1 MNAIIVA
8 AGTGKR
14 LREFTIDRP
23 KCMVDIN
30 GKSLFERQTGTLF
43 KNGIST
49 INVVVG
55 YKKECFKSNK
65 YHYYENKD
73 FHNNNILHSLFY
85 AEEAMASGFL
95 FSYSDIIYEGN
106 IVKQMLSS
114 AADIA
119 VAADTSWISHYEGRI
134 EHPIEEAELLFSEDG
149 KTVSL
154 IRKNADHEKA
164 FGEFIGMAFFSERGA
179 KVLINVFGELKEY
192 YTKNPAKSFHSAK
205 TFKQAYMTDMFQEL
219 SNRGYLI
226 EIIGVKGRW
235 AEIDTSWDLEVVK
248 KCWK

>member
-8 AGTGKR
+8 AGMSKR
-14 LREFTIDRP
+14 LREFTTDRP

-30 GKSLFERQTGTLF
+30 GKSLFKWQTETLF
-43 KNGIST
+43 KNGISK

-55 YKKECFKSNK
+55 YKKEWFKNNK

-73 FHNNNILHSLFY
+73 FQNNNILHSLFY
-85 AEEAMASGFL
+85 AEEAMGSGFL

-114 AADIA
+114 GADIA
-119 VAADTSWISHYEGRI
+119 VAADANWISHYEGRT
-134 EHPIEEAELLFSEDG
+134 EHPIEEAELLFSEDC

-154 IRKNADHEKA
+154 MKKNADHEKA

-192 YTKNPAKSFHSAK
+192 YKKNSAKSFHTAK
-205 TFKQAYMTDMFQEL
+205 TFKQAYMTDMIQEL
-219 SNRGYLI
+219 ADRGYII
-226 EIIGVKGRW
+226 EIVGVKGRW

-248 KCWK
+248 KNWK

>member
-8 AGTGKR
+8 AGMSKR
-14 LREFTIDRP
+14 LREFTADRP

-30 GKSLFERQTGTLF
+30 GKSLFDWQTETLS
-43 KNGIST
+43 KSGISK

-55 YKKECFKSNK
+55 YKKEWFMNNE
-65 YHYYENKD
+65 YHYFENKD
-73 FHNNNILHSLFY
+73 FQNNNILHSLFY
-85 AEEAMASGFL
+85 AEKAMDSGFL

-179 KVLINVFGELKEY
+179 KVLISVFSELKEY
-192 YTKNPAKSFHSAK
+192 YAKNPAKSFHTAK
-205 TFKQAYMTDMFQEL
+205 TFKQAYMTDMIQEL
-219 SNRGYLI
+219 VNRGYLVDI
-226 EIIGVKGRW
+226 VGVSGRW
-235 AEIDTSWDLEVVK
+235 AEIDTSWDLEVVRK
-248 KCWK
+248 KWK